1 MRHVT
6 RWPKLLSVGVLGT
19 VAVGGVAAVAFVPG
33 GPASKTALG
42 LGAVAIVIAAGN
54 YAESPDWDEMEKDVK
69 RLREIADGLPA
80 APVDSSR
87 LGSHR
92 SNHSSALCWLVLG
105 LVIVL
110 MCPGRSLKKLKK
122 RRPCYTSENR

>member
-1 MRHVT
+1 VS
-6 RWPKLLSVGVLGT
+6 RWPTLLSRVVLLA

-69 RLREIADGLPA
+69 RLREIADGLASTPL
-80 APVDSSR
+80 DSSR
-87 LGSHR
+87 SESRGPNRLGLLR
-92 SNHSSALCWLVLG
+92 WLVSG
-105 LVIVL
+105 LLIIW
-110 MCPGRSLKKLKK
+110 MFRGKSLK
-122 RRPCYTSENR
+122 RPSVLSR